1 MGTTVELA
9 KFIAGLNASEI
20 PPDVLHQAKRCLVDW
35 LGVTLA
41 GSADP
46 SAAVLC
52 AVADDLNSGSQAT
65 ILGSGRGASLLIA
78 ALINGYASHILDYDD
93 TYNPERTTVHG
104 SAPVWPV
111 VIGLSERRAVNGR
124 QALAAFVAGF
134 ETEVKVALAAG
145 PAHYEAGWHVT
156 GTVGHFGAAA
166 AAAQLLRLGPDAV
179 ANALGA
185 AGTQAA
191 GLKAVYGSLGK
202 ALHPGKAA
210 MDGLLAALLADKG
223 FTATD
228 SILEDKRGFLKV
240 LSPAPDPELV
250 TKDLGRKW
258 TLLDDGFK
266 PYACGSLTHPT
277 IEGVIELRREHGL
290 NPSHIKSIEA
300 TVNDYVSWVTAK
312 EEPTTGLQGKFSI
325 YHCAAVAALDGS
337 ASVRQFEND
346 RVNDPDVIEMRR
358 RVGITVDDSLPKDA
372 AVVTITL
379 SDGRSLNREVMHN
392 KGTPAK
398 PMTDAEIEEKFLDL
412 AVPLLGSPAAGEV
425 AARCWRLEELEDFG
439 LIARMC
445 CGRAR

>member
-9 KFIAGLNASEI
+9 KFIAGLNASDI

-46 SAAVLC
+46 SVAVLC

-65 ILGSGRGASLLIA
+65 ILGSGRGASLLVA
-78 ALINGYASHILDYDD
+78 TLINGYTSHVLDYDD

-111 VIGLSERRAVNGR
+111 VIGLSEGRSVNGR

-166 AAAQLLRLGPDAV
+166 AASQILQLGPDAV

-191 GLKAVYGSLGK
+191 GLKAVYGSMGK

-210 MDGLLAALLADKG
+210 MDGLIAALLADKG
-223 FTATD
+223 FTASD
-228 SILEDKRGFLKV
+228 SILEDKRGFLNV

-250 TKDLGRKW
+250 TKDLGREW

-277 IEGVIELRREHGL
+277 IEGVIYLRREHDVK
-290 NPSHIKSIEA
+290 PDQIESIEA
-300 TVNDYVSWVTAK
+300 TVNDYVSWVTANK
-312 EEPTTGLQGKFSI
+312 EPTTGLEGKFSI

-337 ASVRQFEND
+337 ASLTQFED
-346 RVNDPDVIEMRR
+346 ERVNDSDVIEMRG
-358 RVGITVDDSLPKDA
+358 RVGIVVDDSLPKDA
-372 AVVTITL
+372 ASVALTL
-379 SDGRSLNREVMHN
+379 IDGRRLTYEVIHN

-398 PMTDAEIEEKFLDL
+398 PMTDAELEEKFLDL
-412 AVPLLGSPAAGEV
+412 AETRIGPHAAQEV
-425 AARCWRLEELEDFG
+425 AAKCWQVEDLDDFG
-439 LIARMC
+439 NLARLC
-445 CGRAR
+445 RGRSR

>member
-1 MGTTVELA
+1 MGITVELA

-20 PPDVLHQAKRCLVDW
+20 PAEVLHQAKRCLIDW

-52 AVADDLNSGSQAT
+52 AVADDLDAGPHAT
-65 ILGSGRGASLLIA
+65 ILGRDRGASLLVA
-78 ALINGYASHILDYDD
+78 VLINGYTSHVLDYDD

-111 VIGLSERRAVNGR
+111 VIGLSESRSVNGE

-134 ETEVKVALAAG
+134 ETEVRIALAAG

-166 AAAQLLRLGPDAV
+166 AAAQVLQLGPDAV

-191 GLKAVYGSLGK
+191 GLKAVYGSMGK

-210 MDGLLAALLADKG
+210 MDGLLASLLADKG

-228 SILEDKRGFLKV
+228 SILEAERGFLRV

-250 TKDLGRKW
+250 TKDLGRQW

-277 IEGVIELRREHGL
+277 IEGVIHLRREHEL
-290 NPSHIKSIEA
+290 MPDQIESIEA

-312 EEPTTGLQGKFSI
+312 KEPTTGLQGKFSI

-337 ASVRQFEND
+337 ASMRQFED
-346 RVNDPDVIEMRR
+346 ERVNDSDVIEMRG
-358 RVGITVDDSLPKDA
+358 RVSIVVDDSLPKDA
-372 AVVTITL
+372 ASVALTL
-379 SDGRSLNREVMHN
+379 IDGRRLTYEVMHN
-392 KGTPAK
+392 KGTAEK
-398 PMTDAEIEEKFLDL
+398 PMIDSEIEEKFLDL
-412 AVPLLGSPAAGEV
+412 AEPRIGPHAAREV
-425 AARCWRLEELEDFG
+425 ATECWRLEDLGDFG
-439 LIARMC
+439 AIARLC
-445 CGRAR
+445 RGRSQ